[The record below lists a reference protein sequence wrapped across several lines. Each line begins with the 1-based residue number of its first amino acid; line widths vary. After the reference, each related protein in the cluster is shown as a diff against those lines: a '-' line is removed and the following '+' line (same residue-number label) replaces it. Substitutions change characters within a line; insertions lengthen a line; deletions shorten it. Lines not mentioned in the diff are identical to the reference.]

1 MSSLS
6 DAVRLAEPEDA
17 EDVVGLFLDEYD
29 RYFGKFS
36 DAELMRKSLQDMHR
50 GLEDGTPWAGVMV
63 VDAPGDLD
71 WAGNGIEGVS
81 AVKQNR
87 PGWSELSSTVVDPD
101 ARGREVDGET
111 VYQSLHQ
118 AREDFDEEV
127 YPDDKRYTQT
137 VSFTGKSQKGSMEAG
152 FVPIGYSD
160 GQFFEAK
167 NGDGRI
173 STVYMIDSENSY
185 TENGTVHVPEG
196 SIRDAVEEVLE
207 NLDENGVDIDREL
220 EEGME
225 RPETVAVN
233 ESNAEAIGQARLTVV
248 EDREGYEEW
257 SYGEVLNW
265 VDEMK
270 ARDEIEWTGLE
281 VDAETPVAA
290 SLAYD
295 TGLDFER
302 YQPDGLKN
310 GDEWHDILGLQD
322 RPSGTR
328 DRYFVEDAMK
338 VIEAAGIPHEKHG
351 TETYSGT
358 EVHEVTIK

>member
-1 MSSLS
+1 MSALS
-6 DAVRLAEPEDA
+6 GAVRLAEPEDA
-17 EDVVGLFLDEYD
+17 EDIVGLFLDEYD

-36 DAELMRKSLQDMHR
+36 DPELMRESLENMHR
-50 GLEDGTPWAGVMV
+50 GLKNGDPWAGVMV
-63 VDAPGDLD
+63 LDAPENLD
-71 WAGNGIEGVS
+71 WSQDSVEGVS

-101 ARGREVDGET
+101 ARGQEVEDET
-111 VYQSLHQ
+111 VYQLLHQ

-127 YPDDKRYTQT
+127 YPDEKRYTQT

-152 FVPIGYSD
+152 FVPVGYSD

-167 NGDGRI
+167 DGQGRI

-185 TENGTVHVPEG
+185 TEEGTVYVPEG
-196 SIRDAVEEVLE
+196 PVRDAVDEVLE
-207 NLDENGVDIDREL
+207 NLDDHGIDIDREL
-220 EEGME
+220 EEDME
-225 RPETVAVN
+225 RPETVAVDEN
-233 ESNAEAIGQARLTVV
+233 TAEAIGQARLTVL
-248 EDREGYEEW
+248 EDAEGYEEW
-257 SYGEVLNW
+257 SYGEVLDWIN
-265 VDEMK
+265 EMRE
-270 ARDEIEWTGLE
+270 RDGIEWTGLE

-295 TGLDFER
+295 TGLEFER

-310 GDEWHDILGLQD
+310 GDNWHDMLGLQD

-328 DRYFVEDAMK
+328 DRYFVDHAMN
-338 VIEAAGIPHEKHG
+338 VIEAAGIPHENHG

-358 EVHEVTIK
+358 DVYEVTVR